1 MFPIGRDVVRLFG
14 SAVPERRLLESTATR
29 DSSSERASRLLRCAR
44 SQPFVSCPRMTP
56 AGWAVLWKLT

>member
-14 SAVPERRLLESTATR
+14 SAVPERPLLESTATR
-29 DSSSERASRLLRCAR
+29 GSSSEGASRGCFLVLA
-44 SQPFVSCPRMTP
+44 QPFVSCPRMTP